1 MISPSKPLDFGF
13 RDELLRDPENAAIYL
28 AECLEDGDIELF
40 QEALRHV
47 AKVQEGGVSAVA
59 QHAQLNRENLYRA
72 LSKKGK
78 PQLETVSKMLAAMG
92 LRFTVTPSN

>member
-1 MISPSKPLDFGF
+1 MISPSQPFDFGY
-13 RDELLRDPENAAIYL
+13 RDELLRDPENAALYL
-28 AECLEDGDIELF
+28 AEILQDGDMELF

-47 AKVQEGGVSAVA
+47 ARAQEGGVSAVA
-59 QHAQLNRENLYRA
+59 EHAQLNRENLYRA

-92 LRFTVTPSN
+92 LRFTVMPAE